1 MNVIKQRARGRLAV
15 ALAIAV
21 AAAGCGEERGDV
33 TRTNPEPLGPVA
45 TVDARAV
52 ATAEVS
58 LVDYALDVPDPR
70 VPVEGVI
77 AFAATNDGLVP
88 HALAVDGP
96 AGTVRTPALG
106 LGERRVF
113 TVTLPPGTYK
123 WYCPL
128 ADHEQRGMVGRVRV
142 KE

>member
-1 MNVIKQRARGRLAV
+1 MRGRLA
-15 ALAIAV
+15 
-21 AAAGCGEERGDV
+21 AAAAVVSLAATGCGEPRGD
-33 TRTNPEPLGPVA
+33 TTSTTPEPVGAVPTA
-45 TVDARAV
+45 DARAV

-70 VPVEGVI
+70 VPKAGLV
-77 AFAATNDGLVP
+77 AFTATNDGMVR

-96 AGTVRTPALG
+96 AGTVRTGALA
-106 LGERRVF
+106 LGERDVLNVR
-113 TVTLPPGTYK
+113 LPPGLYK

-142 KE
+142 AE

>member
-1 MNVIKQRARGRLAV
+1 MV
-15 ALAIAV
+15 ASL

-33 TRTNPEPLGPVA
+33 ARTTPAPLRPLA
-45 TVDARAV
+45 TVEARAV
-52 ATAEVS
+52 ASAEVS

-70 VPVEGVI
+70 VPAAGVI
-77 AFAATNDGLVP
+77 AFAATNDGLVR

-96 AGTVRTPALG
+96 SGTIRTPVLA

-113 TVTLPPGTYK
+113 TVVLPPGTYK

-142 KE
+142 AE

>member
-1 MNVIKQRARGRLAV
+1 MRLGL
-15 ALAIAV
+15 ALVGAASL
-21 AAAGCGEERGDV
+21 AAAGCGEQRGDA
-33 TRTNPEPLGPVA
+33 TRTTPQPIGPVP
-45 TVDARAV
+45 TLDARVV

-70 VPVEGVI
+70 VPKAGLI
-77 AFAATNDGLVP
+77 AFAATNDGRLR

-96 AGTVRTPALG
+96 AGTVRTKALELGELG
-106 LGERRVF
+106 LL
-113 TVTLPPGTYK
+113 TVRLPPGTYK

-142 KE
+142 QE

>member
-1 MNVIKQRARGRLAV
+1 MRAPLLA
-15 ALAIAV
+15 AAAV
-21 AAAGCGEERGDV
+21 VVSIAAAGCGEARDDAA
-33 TRTNPEPLGPVA
+33 RTVPEPAGPAA

-58 LVDYALDVPDPR
+58 LVDYALDVRDPR
-70 VPVEGVI
+70 VPRAGLI
-77 AFAATNDGLVP
+77 AFAATNDGLVR

-96 AGTVRTPALG
+96 AGTARTPALR

-113 TVTLPPGTYK
+113 TVRLPPGTYK
-123 WYCPL
+123 WYCPI

-142 KE
+142 AE